1 MIKTAIKRPVT
12 VCMIVMFV
20 LILGFVS
27 YNTLELAYIP
37 DMELP
42 YAMVMTSYSGA
53 GPEEVLELVTK
64 PLEEQLSTITGI
76 DTITSQSSEGS
87 SLILV
92 EFVEGTDLTE
102 GVNDI
107 RDKLELVSL
116 PDDIDE
122 DPSII
127 KINFDSNTFDI
138 GVTSTSMDDATL
150 YNYVDEDITTFFERI
165 EGVASVDIIGG
176 VETEIQVVLDP
187 ERVNQLGISL
197 SSISSALASENQ
209 NISVGTIKKGSQD
222 VTLRVAGQ
230 FDDLEDIRN
239 TYIQTSAGN
248 GLLLREIA
256 ESIDEVELDRDT
268 ISVIDGTE
276 GIILEVTLAS
286 DGNIVNVADSLVSTI
301 DELNESEANLDLT
314 LLTTTSDYIKRS
326 INNVVETAFQ
336 AAILAVII
344 LLIFLQ
350 DWKSALIIG
359 VSIPTSIMATFAG
372 MYVLGLTMN
381 VVSMSG
387 VVIAIGMLVDNS
399 VVVLENI
406 YNWRARGFSATEA
419 AYKGTQEVAMAVFA
433 STLTTV
439 AVFAPFLF
447 WNSIMGQMLNNIAY
461 TVVIA
466 LFASYIVS
474 VTFVPT
480 ACTLIMASDDRPRKK
495 PKKRTVL
502 NKFGDIINHGL
513 ERLDYVYSRFLGKCL
528 KHRALTIVVV
538 IALFFLTV
546 STAGS
551 LGMDLIASP
560 DEGTVSVSA
569 EVPDNYNFD
578 YSYEILQEIDEA
590 IGDIPEA
597 ETIYTTINSGTV
609 TVNINLVSSDERAK
623 SDADVV
629 DELEERLSGIVGADI
644 TVQEGSMAM
653 SSISTDGFTL
663 DIKGDDASTLRQISD
678 DLVERFE
685 ALDGAKNIESTLEDT
700 QYQTDIVVD
709 RAKAASYG
717 VSSASVASAVSAAN
731 KGITQTTLKTDGSE
745 TDINVMYPEDRL
757 DYIKDLYSLTITTG
771 TGAEI
776 PLTEVAEIVET
787 EAPDKIRR
795 ENQVTC
801 VELTGQIG
809 DLDSSATQAK
819 VIEVM
824 EDYELPDGYTYEFG
838 GTTEMMN
845 ETFNTLLVIII
856 VAVLLV
862 FIVMA
867 SQFES
872 LSQPLIIMF
881 SMPLAI
887 SGGLFGLF
895 ITRTNVTAFALIGFL
910 MLVGMVVNN
919 GIVLIDYANQRR
931 LEHGMSCYDALVAAG
946 RSRLRPI
953 LMTTLTT
960 VFGMVPMALALSEG
974 MELQQAMGIVI
985 IFGLSI
991 GTLVTLIFIPTVYS
1005 LFDSI
1010 SRFINRY
1017 TSKLSPY
1024 SDADENKYTRAL
1036 KEYKKNQE
1044 NSHLH

>member
-1 MIKTAIKRPVT
+1 
-12 VCMIVMFV
+12 
-20 LILGFVS
+20 
-27 YNTLELAYIP
+27 
-37 DMELP
+37 
-42 YAMVMTSYSGA
+42 
-53 GPEEVLELVTK
+53 
-64 PLEEQLSTITGI
+64 
-76 DTITSQSSEGS
+76 
-87 SLILV
+87 
-92 EFVEGTDLTE
+92 
-102 GVNDI
+102 
-107 RDKLELVSL
+107 
-116 PDDIDE
+116 
-122 DPSII
+122 
-127 KINFDSNTFDI
+127 
-138 GVTSTSMDDATL
+138 
-150 YNYVDEDITTFFERI
+150 
-165 EGVASVDIIGG
+165 
-176 VETEIQVVLDP
+176 
-187 ERVNQLGISL
+187 
-197 SSISSALASENQ
+197 
-209 NISVGTIKKGSQD
+209 
-222 VTLRVAGQ
+222 
-230 FDDLEDIRN
+230 
-239 TYIQTSAGN
+239 
-248 GLLLREIA
+248 
-256 ESIDEVELDRDT
+256 
-268 ISVIDGTE
+268 
-276 GIILEVTLAS
+276 
-286 DGNIVNVADSLVSTI
+286 
-301 DELNESEANLDLT
+301 
-314 LLTTTSDYIKRS
+314 
-326 INNVVETAFQ
+326 
-336 AAILAVII
+336 
-344 LLIFLQ
+344 
-350 DWKSALIIG
+350 
-359 VSIPTSIMATFAG
+359 
-372 MYVLGLTMN
+372 MN

-406 YNWRARGFSATEA
+406 YNWRARGFSATES

-466 LFASYIVS
+466 LFASYVVS
-474 VTFVPT
+474 ITFVPT
-480 ACTLIMASDDRPRKK
+480 ACTLIMANDDRERRK
-495 PKKRTVL
+495 PKKRTIL
-502 NKFGDIINHGL
+502 DGLGDIVNHGL

-528 KHRALTIVVV
+528 KHRVLTVV
-538 IALFFLTV
+538 IVIVLFFLTV

-569 EVPDNYNFD
+569 EVSDNYNFD
-578 YSYEILQEIDEA
+578 YSYEILQEINEA

-597 ETIYTTINSGTV
+597 DTIYTTIDSGTV
-609 TVNINLVSSDERAK
+609 TVNINLVSSDKRDK
-623 SDADVV
+623 GDADVV
-629 DELEERLSGIVGADI
+629 DELEDRLSGIVGADI

-653 SSISTDGFTL
+653 GSVSSSGFTL
-663 DIKGDDASTLRQISD
+663 DVKGDDVSTLRQISD

-685 ALDGAKNIESTLEDT
+685 ALDGAKYIESTLEDT

-709 RAKAASYG
+709 RAKAAAYG
-717 VSSASVASAVSAAN
+717 VSSASIASAVSAAN
-731 KGITQTTLKTDGSE
+731 KGITQTTLKTGGSE
-745 TDINVMYPEDRL
+745 TDINVMYPEERL

-787 EAPDKIRR
+787 ETPDIIRR

-801 VELTGQIG
+801 VELTGEIG

-824 EDYELPDGYTYEFG
+824 EDYDLPDGYSYEFG

-845 ETFNTLLVIII
+845 ETFNTLLVIIV
-856 VAVLLV
+856 VAELLV

-931 LEHGMSCYDALVAAG
+931 LEHGMTCYDALVAAG

-953 LMTTLTT
+953 LTTTLTT

-974 MELQQAMGIVI
+974 MELQQAMGVVI

-1010 SRFINRY
+1010 SGFISRC
-1017 TSKLSPY
+1017 TSKFSPY
-1024 SDADENKYTRAL
+1024 TDAGENKYTKAL
-1036 KEYKKNQE
+1036 KEYNEKQQ
-1044 NSHLH
+1044 NSHIHS

>member
-1 MIKTAIKRPVT
+1 M
-12 VCMIVMFV
+12 
-20 LILGFVS
+20 
-27 YNTLELAYIP
+27 
-37 DMELP
+37 
-42 YAMVMTSYSGA
+42 
-53 GPEEVLELVTK
+53 
-64 PLEEQLSTITGI
+64 
-76 DTITSQSSEGS
+76 
-87 SLILV
+87 
-92 EFVEGTDLTE
+92 
-102 GVNDI
+102 
-107 RDKLELVSL
+107 
-116 PDDIDE
+116 
-122 DPSII
+122 
-127 KINFDSNTFDI
+127 
-138 GVTSTSMDDATL
+138 
-150 YNYVDEDITTFFERI
+150 
-165 EGVASVDIIGG
+165 
-176 VETEIQVVLDP
+176 
-187 ERVNQLGISL
+187 
-197 SSISSALASENQ
+197 
-209 NISVGTIKKGSQD
+209 
-222 VTLRVAGQ
+222 
-230 FDDLEDIRN
+230 
-239 TYIQTSAGN
+239 
-248 GLLLREIA
+248 
-256 ESIDEVELDRDT
+256 
-268 ISVIDGTE
+268 
-276 GIILEVTLAS
+276 
-286 DGNIVNVADSLVSTI
+286 
-301 DELNESEANLDLT
+301 
-314 LLTTTSDYIKRS
+314 
-326 INNVVETAFQ
+326 
-336 AAILAVII
+336 
-344 LLIFLQ
+344 
-350 DWKSALIIG
+350 
-359 VSIPTSIMATFAG
+359 
-372 MYVLGLTMN
+372 
-381 VVSMSG
+381 
-387 VVIAIGMLVDNS
+387 
-399 VVVLENI
+399 
-406 YNWRARGFSATEA
+406 
-419 AYKGTQEVAMAVFA
+419 
-433 STLTTV
+433 
-439 AVFAPFLF
+439 
-447 WNSIMGQMLNNIAY
+447 
-461 TVVIA
+461 
-466 LFASYIVS
+466 
-474 VTFVPT
+474 TFVPT
-480 ACTLIMASDDRPRKK
+480 ACTLIMANDDRQRRK
-495 PKKRTVL
+495 PKKRTIL
-502 NKFGDIINHGL
+502 DSLGDIVNHGL
-513 ERLDYVYSRFLGKCL
+513 ERLDYVYSRFMGICL
-528 KHRALTIVVV
+528 RHRVLTVV
-538 IALFFLTV
+538 IVIVLFFLTV

-597 ETIYTTINSGTV
+597 DTIYTTMDSGTV
-609 TVNINLVSSDERAK
+609 TVNINLVSSDKRDK

-629 DELEERLSGIVGADI
+629 DELEDRLSGIVGADI

-653 SSISTDGFTL
+653 GSVSSSGFTL
-663 DIKGDDASTLRQISD
+663 DVKGDDVSTLRQISD

-685 ALDGAKNIESTLEDT
+685 ALDGAKYIESTLEDT

-709 RAKAASYG
+709 RAKAAAYG
-717 VSSASVASAVSAAN
+717 VSSSSIVSAVSAAN

-745 TDINVMYPEDRL
+745 TDINVMYPEERL

-787 EAPDKIRR
+787 ETPDIIRR

-801 VELTGQIG
+801 VELTGEIG

-824 EDYELPDGYTYEFG
+824 EDYDLPDGYSYEFG

-881 SMPLAI
+881 SMPLSI

-931 LEHGMSCYDALVAAG
+931 LEHGMTCYDALVAAG

-974 MELQQAMGIVI
+974 MELQQAMGVVI

-1010 SRFINRY
+1010 SGFISRY

-1024 SDADENKYTRAL
+1024 TDTGENKYTKAL
-1036 KEYKKNQE
+1036 KEYKEKQE
-1044 NSHLH
+1044 NSHIHS

>member
-1 MIKTAIKRPVT
+1 M
-12 VCMIVMFV
+12 
-20 LILGFVS
+20 GFAV

-37 DMELP
+37 DIDLP
-42 YAMVMTSYSGA
+42 YAMVYTSYSGA

-64 PLEEQLSTITGI
+64 PLEEQLSTITGV

-87 SLILV
+87 SMVLV
-92 EFVEGTDLTE
+92 EFVSGTDLTE

-107 RDKLELVSL
+107 RDKLERVSL
-116 PDDIDE
+116 PDDIDD
-122 DPSII
+122 DPTII
-127 KINFDSNTFDI
+127 KMDFDSESFSV
-138 GVTSTSMDDATL
+138 GVTSDTMTPATL
-150 YNYVDEDITTFFERI
+150 YDYVDENITTYFERI
-165 EGVASVDIIGG
+165 EGVASVDITGG
-176 VETEIQVVLDP
+176 IETEIQVVLDP
-187 ERVNQLGISL
+187 EKVSRLGVSL
-197 SSISSALASENQ
+197 SSISSTLSAENQ

-222 VTLRVAGQ
+222 ITLRVAGQ
-230 FDDLEDIRN
+230 FEDLEDIRN
-239 TYIQTSAGN
+239 TYVSTSAGN

-256 ESIDEVELDRDT
+256 TSIEEVELDQDT
-268 ISVIDGTE
+268 ISVIDDKE

-286 DGNIVNVADSLVSTI
+286 DGNLVTVSDDLVAVI
-301 DELNESEANLDLT
+301 EELNESESNLNFT

-326 INNVVETAFQ
+326 INNVVNTAFQ

-359 VSIPTSIMATFAG
+359 VSIPTSIMATFGG
-372 MYVLGLTMN
+372 MYVLGINMN
-381 VVSMSG
+381 LVSMSG

-406 YNWRARGFSATEA
+406 YNWRSKGFSATES

-447 WNSIMGQMLNNIAY
+447 WNATMGQLLNNIAY

-466 LFASYIVS
+466 LFASYVVS
-474 VTFVPT
+474 ITFVPT
-480 ACTLIMASDDRPRKK
+480 ACTLIMANDDRQRKK
-495 PKKRTVL
+495 PKKRTIF
-502 NKFGDIINHGL
+502 NKLGDVVNNGL
-513 ERLDYVYSRFLGKCL
+513 ERLDYVYSRFLARCL
-528 KHRALTIVVV
+528 KHRILTVIVVV
-538 IALFFLTV
+538 VLFFLTM
-546 STAGS
+546 STAGT
-551 LGMDLIASP
+551 LGMDLIASS
-560 DEGTVSVSA
+560 DEGAVSITA
-569 EVPDNYNFD
+569 EVPDNYEFD

-597 ETIYTTINSGTV
+597 ESIYSTISSSSILSSSGTV
-609 TVNINLVSSDERAK
+609 AVNINLVSADERDR
-623 SDADVV
+623 SDV
-629 DELEERLSGIVGADI
+629 DIDEDLEEKLSGIVGADI
-644 TVQEGSMAM
+644 TVSEGSMAM
-653 SSISTDGFTL
+653 SALSGDGFSL
-663 DIKGDDASTLRQISD
+663 DIKGDDITTLREISD

-685 ALDGAKNIESTLEDT
+685 AIDGAKNIESTLEDT

-717 VSSASVASAVSAAN
+717 ISSSAIASAVSAAN
-731 KGITQTTLKTDGSE
+731 KGITGTTLKTNGTE
-745 TDINVMYPEDRL
+745 TDINVMYPDDRL
-757 DYIKDLYSLTITTG
+757 EYIRDLNSITITTG

-776 PLTEVAEIVET
+776 PLTEVADIVET
-787 EAPDKIRR
+787 EVPDRIRR
-795 ENQVTC
+795 ENQVTY
-801 VELTGQIG
+801 VELSGDIG
-809 DLDSSATQAK
+809 DLDTSAQQAA
-819 VIEVM
+819 VQAVLD
-824 EDYELPDGYTYEFG
+824 DYVFPDGYTYEFAG
-838 GTTEMMN
+838 LSEQMS
-845 ETFNTLLVIII
+845 ETFSALIVIIV

-895 ITRTNVTAFALIGFL
+895 LTGVNITAFALIGFL

-974 MELQQAMGIVI
+974 MEMQQAMGIVI
-985 IFGLSI
+985 IAGLSI

-1005 LFDSI
+1005 LFDSA
-1010 SRFINRY
+1010 SRFINRH
-1017 TSKLSPY
+1017 TRRFSPY
-1024 SDADENKYTRAL
+1024 VDADENKYTKAL
-1036 KEYKKNQE
+1036 KAYKENQE
-1044 NSHLH
+1044 NTHLN